1 MCGQG
6 QKTLLA
12 EPLVQMGDAQSQ
24 VDLMCH
30 RHSSPTADINSI
42 SIKYKFFIDTNYD
55 VMILSF
61 GWGEG
66 CLFVP
71 RT

>member
-30 RHSSPTADINSI
+30 RHSSPRVLQTSSLYQSNVNFSLTLI
-42 SIKYKFFIDTNYD
+42 
-55 VMILSF
+55 MML
-61 GWGEG
+61 
-66 CLFVP
+66 
-71 RT
+71 

>member
-30 RHSSPTADINSI
+30 RHSSPSVLQTSSLYQSNVNFSLTLI
-42 SIKYKFFIDTNYD
+42 
-55 VMILSF
+55 MML
-61 GWGEG
+61 
-66 CLFVP
+66 
-71 RT
+71 